1 MRLVRTAI
9 ALTVLLAAGAVRA
22 EAATLQ
28 VTLALDGFKEIEIPI
43 ATPPGEFDAL
53 QTAWG
58 RVLFNGAV
66 VAYYMI
72 DVENKT
78 HSGSL
83 VPTNYPDPWIRIAIR
98 TIGAGSE
105 LLLLEGT
112 ARPLAAGGGTFGGV
126 TVATPG
132 LSFLRF
138 ASFTSV
144 SGPGGLTVTFT
155 Y

>member
-1 MRLVRTAI
+1 MKRI
-9 ALTVLLAAGAVRA
+9 AVSMGVLAVLAFGSLRA
-22 EAATLQ
+22 DAATLV
-28 VTLALDGFKEIEIPI
+28 VTLANDGSKEIEIPI
-43 ATPPGEFDAL
+43 TTPPGEFDAL

-58 RVLFNGAV
+58 RVLFNGAI

-83 VPTNYPDPWIRIAIR
+83 APTNYPDPWIRIAIR

-105 LLLLEGT
+105 LMLLEGT

-132 LSFLRF
+132 LAFLRF
-138 ASFTSV
+138 ATFTSV
-144 SGPGGLTVTFT
+144 AGPGGLTLTFT